1 MNRLLKF
8 LSLSGLIFVLSC
20 KPGVDKEIGIPKIQ
34 AGTAKITGTVTT
46 QQKVPD
52 ISIEIFVTHPISG
65 ETVTHKVEVD
75 KAGKF
80 SIDFDVETDVSMV
93 GLKTN
98 LNPEKPLLVNVK
110 SDNVTNIDIT
120 YNENSEI
127 EAVKLNPEMNTNDVK
142 ESLPIVYEMV
152 GIYDDKPSPQTQLYD
167 KSPDAHL
174 NFIKTT
180 VADKLKILDKD
191 SLISKERK
199 EILARDFR
207 LWHYRVRAFNYER
220 SMRAN
225 FIYYT
230 KDTVTIPKIQK
241 IDRSY
246 FDYMKDLDLN
256 NSQYLVCPSFI
267 DFQKEVLKNEILAI
281 PEIAEQDISSW
292 IKSVTAILSQAVGFS
307 DGQYYDVLAA
317 NAFGKQITEGKK
329 PLTEKQKNNISTY
342 WKGGEIAKILLRK
355 NEQLVKRLK
364 QP

>member
-20 KPGVDKEIGIPKIQ
+20 KPGVDKEIGTPKIQ

-75 KAGKF
+75 EAGKF
-80 SIDFDVETDVSMV
+80 SIDFDIETDVSLV

-120 YNENSEI
+120 YNANSEI
-127 EAVKLNPEMNTNDVK
+127 EAIKMDPEMNTNDVK

-152 GIYDDKPSPQTQLYD
+152 GIYNNIPNPQTQLYD

-191 SLISKERK
+191 SLLSKERK

-230 KDTVTIPKIQK
+230 KDTLTIPKIQK

-256 NSQYLVCPSFI
+256 NSQYLVCSNFI
-267 DFQKEVLKNEILAI
+267 DFQKEVLKNETLAL
-281 PEIAEQDISSW
+281 PEIGEGDIKLW
-292 IKSVTAILSQAVGFS
+292 LTNVKGILSQALGFN
-307 DGQYYDVLAA
+307 DGQYYDILVA
-317 NAFGKQITEGKK
+317 NAYGRQITEGKK
-329 PLTEKQKNNISTY
+329 PLTEKQKKNITTY
-342 WKGGEIAKILLRK
+342 WKDGEIAKILLRK
-355 NEQLVKRLK
+355 NEQLVKGL
-364 QP
+364 QN